1 MGVRERG
8 VCDVRRDAHGRRL
21 QRGWL
26 GFFPTPLPGAFD
38 WMLSGDGSISR
49 EYAHLGVV
57 CPQKLWI
64 TRRDVDKSRAF
75 DHIVAAAPPGAA
87 ASRPMPPRRASPD
100 AWRRPAA
107 QVSRLDS
114 DAASHRMR
122 ARKPMTMPRVVCPS
136 PVSSVDGNQSIGT
149 LTHAGCRNTVVFSS
163 ASGGAGTS
171 VFAAMVAWR
180 LAQRKLQCALVDCD
194 FAAGGIDVLLG
205 IENEPGLRF
214 QTVDIPLGKT
224 EGAALNGELPQWERV
239 GVLAS
244 QPWNGSDPEPWTVSA
259 VLEALAQ
266 ANDVVVVDIGAPSAL
281 HSLPMLR
288 QCRQVVLAELTVLG
302 LARARAA
309 RAMMIRQGESRPI
322 MVGVVPRG
330 LSRRGGV
337 VDAHEASEYLH
348 EELAGV
354 VAPDRGLHGD
364 VLEGLGIRA
373 IGKSSRKAVDA
384 VVGAIETGL
393 GGDVP

>member
-1 MGVRERG
+1 
-8 VCDVRRDAHGRRL
+8 
-21 QRGWL
+21 
-26 GFFPTPLPGAFD
+26 
-38 WMLSGDGSISR
+38 
-49 EYAHLGVV
+49 
-57 CPQKLWI
+57 
-64 TRRDVDKSRAF
+64 
-75 DHIVAAAPPGAA
+75 
-87 ASRPMPPRRASPD
+87 
-100 AWRRPAA
+100 
-107 QVSRLDS
+107 
-114 DAASHRMR
+114 
-122 ARKPMTMPRVVCPS
+122 MTMPRVVCPS

-281 HSLPMLR
+281 HSLPTLR

>member
-1 MGVRERG
+1 
-8 VCDVRRDAHGRRL
+8 
-21 QRGWL
+21 
-26 GFFPTPLPGAFD
+26 
-38 WMLSGDGSISR
+38 
-49 EYAHLGVV
+49 
-57 CPQKLWI
+57 
-64 TRRDVDKSRAF
+64 
-75 DHIVAAAPPGAA
+75 
-87 ASRPMPPRRASPD
+87 
-100 AWRRPAA
+100 
-107 QVSRLDS
+107 
-114 DAASHRMR
+114 MR

-266 ANDVVVVDIGAPSAL
+266 ANMWWSSIS
-281 HSLPMLR
+281 
-288 QCRQVVLAELTVLG
+288 G
-302 LARARAA
+302 LRARC
-309 RAMMIRQGESRPI
+309 IRCRCCDS
-322 MVGVVPRG
+322 
-330 LSRRGGV
+330 
-337 VDAHEASEYLH
+337 
-348 EELAGV
+348 
-354 VAPDRGLHGD
+354 
-364 VLEGLGIRA
+364 
-373 IGKSSRKAVDA
+373 AVRWYW
-384 VVGAIETGL
+384 
-393 GGDVP
+393 PS

>member
-1 MGVRERG
+1 MG
-8 VCDVRRDAHGRRL
+8 
-21 QRGWL
+21 
-26 GFFPTPLPGAFD
+26 
-38 WMLSGDGSISR
+38 
-49 EYAHLGVV
+49 
-57 CPQKLWI
+57 
-64 TRRDVDKSRAF
+64 
-75 DHIVAAAPPGAA
+75 
-87 ASRPMPPRRASPD
+87 
-100 AWRRPAA
+100 
-107 QVSRLDS
+107 
-114 DAASHRMR
+114 
-122 ARKPMTMPRVVCPS
+122 AR
-136 PVSSVDGNQSIGT
+136 
-149 LTHAGCRNTVVFSS
+149 
-163 ASGGAGTS
+163 
-171 VFAAMVAWR
+171 
-180 LAQRKLQCALVDCD
+180 
-194 FAAGGIDVLLG
+194 
-205 IENEPGLRF
+205 
-214 QTVDIPLGKT
+214 
-224 EGAALNGELPQWERV
+224 

-309 RAMMIRQGESRPI
+309 RAMMIRQGVAPDYGRCRA
-322 MVGVVPRG
+322 RG
-330 LSRRGGV
+330 LSRRGSV

>member
-1 MGVRERG
+1 MTHNVT
-8 VCDVRRDAHGRRL
+8 V
-21 QRGWL
+21 
-26 GFFPTPLPGAFD
+26 
-38 WMLSGDGSISR
+38 
-49 EYAHLGVV
+49 
-57 CPQKLWI
+57 QKI
-64 TRRDVDKSRAF
+64 G
-75 DHIVAAAPPGAA
+75 AAAPPGAA
-87 ASRPMPPRRASPD
+87 ASRQVPMPPRRASPD

-337 VDAHEASEYLH
+337 VDVSEASEYLH

>member
-1 MGVRERG
+1 M
-8 VCDVRRDAHGRRL
+8 
-21 QRGWL
+21 
-26 GFFPTPLPGAFD
+26 
-38 WMLSGDGSISR
+38 
-49 EYAHLGVV
+49 
-57 CPQKLWI
+57 
-64 TRRDVDKSRAF
+64 
-75 DHIVAAAPPGAA
+75 
-87 ASRPMPPRRASPD
+87 
-100 AWRRPAA
+100 
-107 QVSRLDS
+107 
-114 DAASHRMR
+114 
-122 ARKPMTMPRVVCPS
+122 
-136 PVSSVDGNQSIGT
+136 
-149 LTHAGCRNTVVFSS
+149 
-163 ASGGAGTS
+163 
-171 VFAAMVAWR
+171 
-180 LAQRKLQCALVDCD
+180 
-194 FAAGGIDVLLG
+194 
-205 IENEPGLRF
+205 
-214 QTVDIPLGKT
+214 
-224 EGAALNGELPQWERV
+224 
-239 GVLAS
+239 LAS

-288 QCRQVVLAELTVLG
+288 QCRQVVLSELTVLG

-330 LSRRGGV
+330 LSRRGCV

-384 VVGAIETGL
+384 VVGAIEMGL

>member
-1 MGVRERG
+1 MTHNVT
-8 VCDVRRDAHGRRL
+8 V
-21 QRGWL
+21 
-26 GFFPTPLPGAFD
+26 
-38 WMLSGDGSISR
+38 
-49 EYAHLGVV
+49 
-57 CPQKLWI
+57 QKI
-64 TRRDVDKSRAF
+64 G
-75 DHIVAAAPPGAA
+75 AAAPPGAA
-87 ASRPMPPRRASPD
+87 ASRQVPMPPRRASPD

-171 VFAAMVAWR
+171 V
-180 LAQRKLQCALVDCD
+180 

>member
-1 MGVRERG
+1 MQ
-8 VCDVRRDAHGRRL
+8 DAVI
-21 QRGWL
+21 QW
-26 GFFPTPLPGAFD
+26 
-38 WMLSGDGSISR
+38 
-49 EYAHLGVV
+49 
-57 CPQKLWI
+57 
-64 TRRDVDKSRAF
+64 
-75 DHIVAAAPPGAA
+75 
-87 ASRPMPPRRASPD
+87 
-100 AWRRPAA
+100 
-107 QVSRLDS
+107 
-114 DAASHRMR
+114 
-122 ARKPMTMPRVVCPS
+122 
-136 PVSSVDGNQSIGT
+136 
-149 LTHAGCRNTVVFSS
+149 VFSS

-348 EELAGV
+348 EELAGGGGSGPR
-354 VAPDRGLHGD
+354 AAWRCAGGAGHP
-364 VLEGLGIRA
+364 A

-384 VVGAIETGL
+384 VVGAIETGV
-393 GGDVP
+393 GEVMSHD

>member
-1 MGVRERG
+1 M
-8 VCDVRRDAHGRRL
+8 
-21 QRGWL
+21 W
-26 GFFPTPLPGAFD
+26 
-38 WMLSGDGSISR
+38 ISR
-49 EYAHLGVV
+49 ALRPHCRLTLRRGAIRFNRNMTHNVTV
-57 CPQKLWI
+57 QKI
-64 TRRDVDKSRAF
+64 G
-75 DHIVAAAPPGAA
+75 AAAPPGAA
-87 ASRPMPPRRASPD
+87 ASRQVPMPPRQASPD

-163 ASGGAGTS
+163 ASGSGNQRVRGDGRMALYP
-171 VFAAMVAWR
+171 AQVAVRTGR
-180 LAQRKLQCALVDCD
+180 LR
-194 FAAGGIDVLLG
+194 FRGRRHRRAAGHRKRAGM
-205 IENEPGLRF
+205 RF

-239 GVLAS
+239 GCSPVNL
-244 QPWNGSDPEPWTVSA
+244 GTVRILSHGRSLP

-309 RAMMIRQGESRPI
+309 RAMMIRQGSRARLWSVSCPADCRAAAAWSTRTRHRSI
-322 MVGVVPRG
+322 CMRSWPGWWLRSRAAWRCAGGAGHPGYRQEQPQG
-330 LSRRGGV
+330 GGCSRRCHRDGV
-337 VDAHEASEYLH
+337 
-348 EELAGV
+348 G
-354 VAPDRGLHGD
+354 R
-364 VLEGLGIRA
+364 
-373 IGKSSRKAVDA
+373 
-384 VVGAIETGL
+384 
-393 GGDVP
+393 

>member
-1 MGVRERG
+1 
-8 VCDVRRDAHGRRL
+8 
-21 QRGWL
+21 
-26 GFFPTPLPGAFD
+26 
-38 WMLSGDGSISR
+38 
-49 EYAHLGVV
+49 
-57 CPQKLWI
+57 
-64 TRRDVDKSRAF
+64 
-75 DHIVAAAPPGAA
+75 
-87 ASRPMPPRRASPD
+87 
-100 AWRRPAA
+100 
-107 QVSRLDS
+107 
-114 DAASHRMR
+114 
-122 ARKPMTMPRVVCPS
+122 MTMPRVVCPS

-309 RAMMIRQGESRPI
+309 RAMMIRQGESRPADCRAAAAWSTRTRHRSI
-322 MVGVVPRG
+322 CMRSWPGWWLRTAGCMAMCWRG
-330 LSRRGGV
+330 WASGLSARAAARRWMQSSVSSRRGWEV
-337 VDAHEASEYLH
+337 MSHD
-348 EELAGV
+348 
-354 VAPDRGLHGD
+354 
-364 VLEGLGIRA
+364 
-373 IGKSSRKAVDA
+373 
-384 VVGAIETGL
+384 
-393 GGDVP
+393 

>member
-1 MGVRERG
+1 
-8 VCDVRRDAHGRRL
+8 
-21 QRGWL
+21 
-26 GFFPTPLPGAFD
+26 
-38 WMLSGDGSISR
+38 
-49 EYAHLGVV
+49 
-57 CPQKLWI
+57 
-64 TRRDVDKSRAF
+64 
-75 DHIVAAAPPGAA
+75 
-87 ASRPMPPRRASPD
+87 MPPRRASPD
-100 AWRRPAA
+100 AWRRTAA

-114 DAASHRMR
+114 DDASHRMR

-384 VVGAIETGL
+384 VVGTIETGL

>member
-1 MGVRERG
+1 
-8 VCDVRRDAHGRRL
+8 
-21 QRGWL
+21 
-26 GFFPTPLPGAFD
+26 
-38 WMLSGDGSISR
+38 
-49 EYAHLGVV
+49 
-57 CPQKLWI
+57 
-64 TRRDVDKSRAF
+64 
-75 DHIVAAAPPGAA
+75 
-87 ASRPMPPRRASPD
+87 
-100 AWRRPAA
+100 
-107 QVSRLDS
+107 
-114 DAASHRMR
+114 
-122 ARKPMTMPRVVCPS
+122 MTMPRVVCPS

-364 VLEGLGIRA
+364 VLEGLGMLAGLDAHTLTMLAEGAFDVMLHLERHHGRRRIA
-373 IGKSSRKAVDA
+373 QIGC
-384 VVGAIETGL
+384 L
-393 GGDVP
+393 GMRDGVLSGDVVALWDGEGAMMPCPRWHDFTGRWGM

>member
-1 MGVRERG
+1 MTHNVT
-8 VCDVRRDAHGRRL
+8 V
-21 QRGWL
+21 
-26 GFFPTPLPGAFD
+26 
-38 WMLSGDGSISR
+38 
-49 EYAHLGVV
+49 
-57 CPQKLWI
+57 QKI
-64 TRRDVDKSRAF
+64 G
-75 DHIVAAAPPGAA
+75 AAAPPGAA
-87 ASRPMPPRRASPD
+87 ASRQVPMPPRRASPD

-149 LTHAGCRNTVVFSS
+149 LTHAGCHNTVVFSS

-171 VFAAMVAWR
+171 V
-180 LAQRKLQCALVDCD
+180 
-194 FAAGGIDVLLG
+194 
-205 IENEPGLRF
+205 
-214 QTVDIPLGKT
+214 KT

-330 LSRRGGV
+330 LSRRGG
-337 VDAHEASEYLH
+337 
-348 EELAGV
+348 
-354 VAPDRGLHGD
+354 GLHGD

>member
-1 MGVRERG
+1 
-8 VCDVRRDAHGRRL
+8 
-21 QRGWL
+21 
-26 GFFPTPLPGAFD
+26 
-38 WMLSGDGSISR
+38 
-49 EYAHLGVV
+49 
-57 CPQKLWI
+57 
-64 TRRDVDKSRAF
+64 
-75 DHIVAAAPPGAA
+75 
-87 ASRPMPPRRASPD
+87 
-100 AWRRPAA
+100 
-107 QVSRLDS
+107 
-114 DAASHRMR
+114 MR

-171 VFAAMVAWR
+171 VFAAMV
-180 LAQRKLQCALVDCD
+180 
-194 FAAGGIDVLLG
+194 VLLG

-309 RAMMIRQGESRPI
+309 RA
-322 MVGVVPRG
+322 RG